1 MSTVEP
7 RVALTTVEFGMI
19 DLYNAETNK
28 LIGSITEADLKVL
41 VDSLEEESEDDQD
54 YYITG
59 ATIDVIAGG
68 GALATRAQ
76 TRSPLRFAISFPA
89 ARSAQPLDGRVL
101 LFISNDGKAEPRTL
115 SVRQLTVRASSCP
128 Q

>member
-59 ATIDVIAGG
+59 ATIDVIA
-68 GALATRAQ
+68 
-76 TRSPLRFAISFPA
+76 
-89 ARSAQPLDGRVL
+89 
-101 LFISNDGKAEPRTL
+101 DGKATEHLVHLLRAAL
-115 SVRQLTVRASSCP
+115 GEAEGVDVRWQRR
-128 Q
+128 